1 MHDAVNAYIRND
13 NAIDVIELSMCG
25 IREAI
30 EKYRDQVNNNSRQR
44 TRSRPVN
51 HSKNPI
57 KNPKRREKSRRYGH
71 YQRLYYRN
79 KQKLVS
85 ELGVL
90 AIGVIEDSLRT
101 IALFNKANRLR
112 I

>member
-13 NAIDVIELSMCG
+13 NSIDVIELSMCG

-30 EKYRDQVNNNSRQR
+30 KKYRDQVNNHSRQR

-51 HSKNPI
+51 HSKNHI

-71 YQRLYYRN
+71 YQHLYYRN
-79 KQKLVS
+79 KQK
-85 ELGVL
+85 
-90 AIGVIEDSLRT
+90 
-101 IALFNKANRLR
+101 
-112 I
+112 